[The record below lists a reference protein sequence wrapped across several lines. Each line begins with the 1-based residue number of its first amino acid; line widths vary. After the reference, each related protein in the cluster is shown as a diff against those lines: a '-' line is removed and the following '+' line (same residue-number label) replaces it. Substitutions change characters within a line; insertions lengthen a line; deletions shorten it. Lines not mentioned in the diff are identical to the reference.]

1 MDTYK
6 CVDTSYDLV
15 LLGQNILKFKKKE
28 ALFIIANVSFSE
40 QGNTSVMEIERYN
53 PDFPSRNNTF
63 PWFVE
68 CHLLTAYAFRTFRMV
83 SAVEYPAHAHAP
95 PGVTND

>member
-1 MDTYK
+1 MDTHK

-28 ALFIIANVSFSE
+28 ALFIIANVNFSQ
-40 QGNTSVMEIERYN
+40 QGNTPVMEVERYN

-63 PWFVE
+63 PWVVE
-68 CHLLTAYAFRTFRMV
+68 CHLLTALCFQNFQDGICCGV
-83 SAVEYPAHAHAP
+83 
-95 PGVTND
+95 PGSCSCPSWDD